1 MKVLLKEFELLNMKE
16 IESWLQH
23 GPESVPVQRE
33 GFNWFV
39 PFVILAAS
47 HVVIILI
54 HILK

>member
-1 MKVLLKEFELLNMKE
+1 MKVLLKEFELLDMKE

-39 PFVILAAS
+39 PCMILAAG
-47 HVVIILI
+47 HVIIILI
-54 HILK
+54 KILT